1 MVAKEPGS
9 ETPAGR
15 NGRLPPLHRWFVL
28 SFRSLSIAAAILF
41 GAWILVPAIAQ
52 ETDTSVALPSPS
64 VEAPSEATVM
74 YMNRQIVTLR
84 VTVGGMSPEQRA
96 ERIHRRLVDL
106 DDAMLRRQITVE
118 HAEIGNLEGVFLSL
132 DGATMLLGI
141 ADGDV
146 DPESGQTAE
155 QLGQQVK
162 ARLEEAFAARLEQ
175 RRLPVLLRGVA
186 LSVGSILLAIVVIWL
201 IWRLRA
207 RAGRA
212 FDKLIAKQ
220 IKTTSGEHIEWERY
234 GYEFTARVVQL
245 ATTFTV
251 LVILYLWLTFALGQF
266 PITEPL
272 GEQLGGYLGSILS
285 DLGNQAVVALPGIL
299 TVLIIL
305 LVAQALSRVVGNVT
319 QAVEEGRVTLP
330 FMQRDTARA
339 TRQILRFL
347 VWGIALAIAYPYI
360 PGSDSLA
367 FQGLSVL
374 FGLMISLGSTGVVS
388 QIMAG
393 TVLAY
398 SRALHP
404 GDFVSVGEVEGTVLK
419 VGAISTKFLTPNN
432 EEVTIPNSVLI
443 EDSITNYSQRY
454 TGSASVLSTS
464 ITIGYDTPWRQVHAM
479 LLMAAEQID
488 GIVKAPEPYVVQKAL
503 TDFYVQYELFVVV
516 EWPGERRA
524 VLSALHSKI
533 QDIFNEYGVQIMSPQ
548 YYEQP
553 PQPLIVPKEKWF
565 TPPARE

>member
-1 MVAKEPGS
+1 MSKEFGARSSASQSRYFPLFRWGVVAF
-9 ETPAGR
+9 R
-15 NGRLPPLHRWFVL
+15 PLCV
-28 SFRSLSIAAAILF
+28 AVAIILA
-41 GAWILVPAIAQ
+41 AWILAPAIAE
-52 ETDTSVALPSPS
+52 ETQPATPAALPT

-74 YMNRQIVTLR
+74 YMNRPIVTLR
-84 VTVGGMSPEQRA
+84 VTISGMPPEERA
-96 ERIHRRLVDL
+96 SRIHRRLVEL
-106 DDAMLRRQITVE
+106 DDAMLRRTITVE
-118 HAEIGNLEGVFLSL
+118 HAEIGDVDGVFISLEGV
-132 DGATMLLGI
+132 TMLLGI

-146 DPESGQTAE
+146 DPETNQTAE
-155 QLGQQVK
+155 QLGQEVK

-175 RRLPVLLRGVA
+175 RRLPVLLRGIA
-186 LSVGSILLAIVVIWL
+186 LSAAGALFAIGLIWFV
-201 IWRLRA
+201 WRLRA
-207 RAGRA
+207 RAGRW
-212 FDKLIAKQ
+212 FDSLIARQ
-220 IKTTSGEHIEWERY
+220 IKTTSGAHIEWERY

-245 ATTFTV
+245 ATTFAV
-251 LVILYLWLTFALGQF
+251 LILIYLWLTFALGQF
-266 PITEPL
+266 PLTAPL
-272 GEQLGGYLGSILS
+272 GEQLGGYLFSILS
-285 DLGNQAVVALPGIL
+285 DLGAQAVAALPGIL

-305 LVAQALSRVVGNVT
+305 LVAQALSRVIGNLT
-319 QAVEEGRVTLP
+319 EAVEDGRVTLP
-330 FMQRDTARA
+330 FLQRDTARA
-339 TRQILRFL
+339 TRQILKFV

-404 GDFVSVGEVEGTVLK
+404 GDFVRVGEIEGTVLK
-419 VGAISTKFLTPNN
+419 VGAISTKLLTPNN

-454 TGSASVLSTS
+454 TGSSSVLSTS
-464 ITIGYDTPWRQVHAM
+464 VTIGYDTPWRQVHAM
-479 LLMAAEQID
+479 LLMAAGQVE
-488 GIVKAPEPYVVQKAL
+488 GVLGTPEPYVAQKAL

-516 EWPGERRA
+516 EWPGERRT
-524 VLSALHSKI
+524 VLSQLHSNI

>member
-1 MVAKEPGS
+1 MAKEPGAES
-9 ETPAGR
+9 RAGR
-15 NGRLPPLHRWFVL
+15 SGRLLPIYRWIVL
-28 SFRSLSIAAAILF
+28 SFRSLCIAAAILF

-52 ETDTSVALPSPS
+52 ETDPSVPAPS
-64 VEAPSEATVM
+64 VEGSSEATVM
-74 YMNRQIVTLR
+74 YMNRPIVTLR
-84 VTVGGMSPEQRA
+84 VTVGGMSPEERA

-106 DDAMLRRQITVE
+106 DDAMLKRQITVE
-118 HAEIGNLEGVFLSL
+118 PAEIGNLEGVFLSL
-132 DGATMLLGI
+132 EGATMLLGI

-155 QLGQQVK
+155 ELGQQVK

-175 RRLPVLLRGVA
+175 RRLPVLLRGIA
-186 LSVGSILLAIVVIWL
+186 LSVAGALLSIAIIWL
-201 IWRLRA
+201 VWRLRG
-207 RAGRA
+207 RAGRV
-212 FDKLIAKQ
+212 FDRLIAKQ

-245 ATTFTV
+245 ATTFTI

-266 PITEPL
+266 PLTAPL
-272 GEQLGGYLGSILS
+272 GEELGGYLGSILS
-285 DLGNQAVVALPGIL
+285 DLGSQAVVALPGIL

-360 PGSDSLA
+360 PGSESLA

-404 GDFVSVGEVEGTVLK
+404 GDFVSVGEVQGTVLK

-479 LLMAAEQID
+479 LLMAAEQVD

-553 PQPLIVPKEKWF
+553 PQPLIVPKDKWF
-565 TPPARE
+565 TAPAKK